1 MGTCICPKSS
11 KIGQKKNNGIDD
23 HIKIDTDDFN
33 EADYPVFYPDFYSKK
48 YKNIQK
54 VYTEIT
60 IVNYALVFKVYK
72 IFITLNFK
80 QNISTIVELEKVYYK
95 GGVKK
100 HLKKQEFKECNMEQ
114 MSQFI
119 EKYNSAFDIDSS
131 SWFKSTPTTDI
142 FIRSEK
148 NEKNKIK
155 TLSMFYEK
163 KGLNLKYNTTNF
175 EKVKIPN
182 EERNDI
188 KPNKVVEIYNNCK
201 KEFQYDNNLENFY
214 FDGNISENNY
224 DYSNY
229 IIQVQN
235 NNILFNN
242 NNYNNNYNQNNN
254 NVNNFV

>member
-1 MGTCICPKSS
+1 
-11 KIGQKKNNGIDD
+11 
-23 HIKIDTDDFN
+23 
-33 EADYPVFYPDFYSKK
+33 
-48 YKNIQK
+48 
-54 VYTEIT
+54 
-60 IVNYALVFKVYK
+60 
-72 IFITLNFK
+72 
-80 QNISTIVELEKVYYK
+80 
-95 GGVKK
+95 
-100 HLKKQEFKECNMEQ
+100 MEQ

-142 FIRSEK
+142 FIRAEK

-201 KEFQYDNNLENFY
+201 REFQYDNNLENFY

-254 NVNNFV
+254 NVNNFVSRRAHDIRDRNGNIIGRVDANGDIKGENGNIIGKFDDNGDIRGENENIIWKN

>member
-1 MGTCICPKSS
+1 
-11 KIGQKKNNGIDD
+11 
-23 HIKIDTDDFN
+23 
-33 EADYPVFYPDFYSKK
+33 
-48 YKNIQK
+48 
-54 VYTEIT
+54 
-60 IVNYALVFKVYK
+60 
-72 IFITLNFK
+72 
-80 QNISTIVELEKVYYK
+80 
-95 GGVKK
+95 
-100 HLKKQEFKECNMEQ
+100 MEQ
-114 MSQFI
+114 MRQFI
-119 EKYNSAFDIDSS
+119 EKYNSSFDIDSS
-131 SWFKSTPTTDI
+131 DWFKSAPTTDI
-142 FIRSEK
+142 FIRAEK

-201 KEFQYDNNLENFY
+201 REFQYDNNLENFY

-242 NNYNNNYNQNNN
+242 NNYRPNKNYNYNENNNFNNYNYNIGNNNNYNINNNNSSYGGQLPNNFNN
-254 NVNNFV
+254 NVNNFVSRRAHDIRDRNGKIIGRVDANGDIREENGNIIGKFDDNGDIRGENENIIWKN